1 MTKKELGDLAWVKDP
16 FIMFIAKTWTNEAR
30 LKKVKCSLK
39 FDHMFLV
46 PLIHKWGGGVVLHWK
61 DSINLRVEASSKN
74 HIDYIIEGGSEGAWR
89 FIGFYGEPITHKR
102 YESWSLLRQLKT
114 QFNLPWLCLGN
125 FKRY

>member
-46 PLIHKWGGGVVLHWK
+46 PLIHKWGGGGACSSLEGFNK
-61 DSINLRVEASSKN
+61 FESGSI
-74 HIDYIIEGGSEGAWR
+74 
-89 FIGFYGEPITHKR
+89 F
-102 YESWSLLRQLKT
+102 
-114 QFNLPWLCLGN
+114 
-125 FKRY
+125 